1 MDEKEKYLGLM
12 QRYFDAL
19 TTPEEEAELTRFAA
33 STDDPAFDPLRGVL
47 GFLSIGR
54 QRKVRKRRTFRQ
66 FTAAAAAALV
76 LGVSAALALSDR
88 AQSSLYAYGEK
99 VTDTEEIMSTV
110 EASLADFFS
119 EGTSA
124 EANLI
129 EMFNR

>member
-54 QRKVRKRRTFRQ
+54 QRKARKRKMLRQ
-66 FTAAAAAALV
+66 YSAVAAAALV

>member
-19 TTPEEEAELTRFAA
+19 TTPEEEAELARYAA
-33 STDDPAFDPLRGVL
+33 SADDPAFSTLRGVL
-47 GFLSIGR
+47 GYLSIGR
-54 QRKVRKRRTFRQ
+54 RRKARKRRTFRQ

>member
-54 QRKVRKRRTFRQ
+54 QRNARKRKMLRQ
-66 FTAAAAAALV
+66 YSAVAAAALV
-76 LGVSAALALSDR
+76 LGVSGALALSDR